1 MASAHIT
8 LSLDTEEAE
17 IVATAIQR
25 YLVDVRLRSSAGTL
39 AHEDNAV
46 LRNDLESIKRELE
59 KLGFWGA

>member
-8 LSLDTEEAE
+8 LSLDTKEAE
-17 IVATAIQR
+17 IVATAIER
-25 YLVDVRLRSSAGTL
+25 YLVDVRFRSSAGTL